1 MLRGLHSRNMAG
13 ADMAEVGEVA
23 VSMEA
28 VEAAFT
34 VEEEEAAA
42 AFMEVVAAVSME
54 AEEEAFTAVVVV
66 CPAVAAGCT
75 AAGHLVIPREAWAL
89 TGEVPAVTRPADIA
103 AGAPTALT
111 VDARMAPTAAGV
123 AVA

>member
-1 MLRGLHSRNMAG
+1 VLRGLHSRNMAG

-42 AFMEVVAAVSME
+42 FMEVVAAVSME
-54 AEEEAFTAVVVV
+54 AEEEAFTAVVV

>member
-34 VEEEEAAA
+34 VEEEEAA

>member
-1 MLRGLHSRNMAG
+1 
-13 ADMAEVGEVA
+13 MAEVGAVA

-28 VEAAFT
+28 VAAAFT
-34 VEEEEAAA
+34 VVEEE
-42 AFMEVVAAVSME
+42 AAVSME
-54 AEEEAFTAVVVV
+54 AVEEAFTAVVVV
-66 CPAVAAGCT
+66 CPAVAAGRT

>member
-1 MLRGLHSRNMAG
+1 VLRGLHSRNMAG
-13 ADMAEVGEVA
+13 ADMAEVEAVA

-34 VEEEEAAA
+34 VVEEEAA

-89 TGEVPAVTRPADIA
+89 TGEAPAVTRPADIA

>member
-1 MLRGLHSRNMAG
+1 
-13 ADMAEVGEVA
+13 MAEVEAVA

-34 VEEEEAAA
+34 EEEAA
-42 AFMEVVAAVSME
+42 AFMEVVAAVFME
-54 AEEEAFTAVVVV
+54 AEEEAFTAAVVV